1 MATIFGRFRWT
12 HTATTLQS
20 LLIGLRTSFSQGCM
34 QNLRLQSNIGLHW
47 TSDEGAC
54 KGSSNFNV
62 KAAGWLHYLQSVTML
77 MSKAAKT
84 QVPHEGMVK
93 RQKNITWQCFKAAL
107 NGSFDKAENRGFCM
121 VCSRGAKQMATY
133 EEQKLGLSTYYDKH
147 WMLLDGIHTEPF
159 KFYTTWAGG
168 SCVFG
173 GTINSSLWMNPCF
186 GPSCK

>member
-47 TSDEGAC
+47 TSDEGTC

-62 KAAGWLHYLQSVTML
+62 KAAGWLHYLQSATML

-93 RQKNITWQCFKAAL
+93 RQKNITWQRFKAAL
-107 NGSFDKAENRGFCM
+107 NGSIDRAENRGFRM
-121 VCSRGAKQMATY
+121 VGKQMATY
-133 EEQKLGLSTYYDKH
+133 EQHKLGLSAYYDKR
-147 WMLLDGIHTEPF
+147 WVLADGIHTEPIEF
-159 KFYTTWAGG
+159 HMT
-168 SCVFG
+168 
-173 GTINSSLWMNPCF
+173 
-186 GPSCK
+186 